1 MRARAGPPTDM
12 DEYSSQKDGKY
23 GLQAKGARPINPPEM
38 NETVYLFALSVPA
51 LLEQIIAGQT
61 GPRMPAVVPPRT
73 EKRS

>member
-1 MRARAGPPTDM
+1 MLERDHRPIWMSIAHERLVRD
-12 DEYSSQKDGKY
+12 
-23 GLQAKGARPINPPEM
+23 GLQAKGARPINPPKM

-51 LLEQIIAGQT
+51 LLEQLIAGQT

>member
-1 MRARAGPPTDM
+1 
-12 DEYSSQKDGKY
+12 
-23 GLQAKGARPINPPEM
+23 M